1 MYLFSAGVANVTIYD
16 GDQLLI
22 NGNTLSASSINF
34 NVSSTPI
41 RGGQSNALY
50 GRNCPYVW

>member
-41 RGGQSNALY
+41 RGGLSSAFY